1 MYSLL
6 ARYYDL
12 DNAEFTADLDFW
24 IELAEEYGGPV
35 LELGCGTGRV
45 LLPLAQRGYAVTGID
60 NSPEMLARLNE
71 KLQTARNMRKGD
83 RLVAPA
89 TEPSVL
95 RADIADFTTD
105 RRFALALMPFNT
117 FMHALTLEAQMAML
131 TNIRRH
137 LSDGAVLALD
147 INNPAGAYAGPEQ
160 GLTLERAFSDG
171 EHTVQVFSALQLDR
185 AAQLG
190 HITWLYDS
198 VSAEGAVRRTT
209 VPLTMRYTFPG
220 EMRLLLERCGFS
232 LTHLYGDYD
241 RSPFADG
248 SPRML
253 AMARAI

>member
-1 MYSLL
+1 MTYALL

-24 IELAEEYGGPV
+24 IELAEERGGPV

-60 NSPEMLARLNE
+60 NSPEMLARLHE
-71 KLQTARNMRKGD
+71 KLKTGKLKTAPTI
-83 RLVAPA
+83 V
-89 TEPSVL
+89 E
-95 RADIADFTTD
+95 ADITAFSLDQSF
-105 RRFALALMPFNT
+105 RLALMPFNT

-131 TNIRRH
+131 TNIRRN
-137 LSDGAVLALD
+137 LSAGAVLALD
-147 INNPAGAYAGPEQ
+147 INNPTEAYAGPEP

-171 EHTVQVFSALQLDR
+171 ERTVQVFSALQLDR

-198 VSAEGAVRRTT
+198 VGADGAVQRTT

-220 EMRLLLERCGFS
+220 EMRLLLERCGFT
-232 LTHLYGDYD
+232 LAHLYGDYD
-241 RSPFADG
+241 RSPFVDG

-253 AMARAI
+253 VIAKAT